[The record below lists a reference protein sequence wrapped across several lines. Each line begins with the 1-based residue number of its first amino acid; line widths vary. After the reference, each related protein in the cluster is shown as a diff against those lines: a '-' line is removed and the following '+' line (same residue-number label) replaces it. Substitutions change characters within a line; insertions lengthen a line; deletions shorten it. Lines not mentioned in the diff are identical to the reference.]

1 MRWSVVVVSLL
12 VCKVAVGKPYSVLTD
27 AKRTWT
33 YDVVEGEAGKPT
45 GQQVTLEVAT
55 REQRGAYT
63 LLVVETKGEG
73 ELADLTR
80 LSLLVGPGGVRE
92 TLNIDPKDYKA
103 KAFRDYFE
111 HKYLP
116 RVYLPAALKKQRFK
130 RSLDRFGE
138 DDRIY
143 SVTGALTKR
152 DAHTWRM
159 AWTGS
164 YVVPEEQ
171 GPDGDDGTGGTKYAA
186 VVEFDPAAGFTL
198 ICPLSDEKRCLRLRP

>member
-1 MRWSVVVVSLL
+1 MKWSVVVVSLL

-55 REQRGAYT
+55 REKRGAYT
-63 LLVVETKGEG
+63 LLIVETKGEG
-73 ELADLTR
+73 ELANMTSF
-80 LSLLVGPGGVRE
+80 SLLVGPGGVRE
-92 TLNIDPKDYKA
+92 TLSIDPKDYKE

-116 RVYLPAALKKQRFK
+116 RVYLPAALKKQHFK
-130 RSLDRFGE
+130 RALNRFGE

-143 SVTGALTKR
+143 DVTGALTKR

-159 AWTGS
+159 TWSGS
-164 YVVPEEQ
+164 YVVPEEE
-171 GPDGDDGTGGTKYAA
+171 GPDGGDGTGGTKYAA
-186 VVEFDPAAGFTL
+186 VVEFDPAVGFTL